1 MQRLNRY
8 KYRVQKINLKNY
20 TNNIMASNHNTSEIE
35 MKQDVNFIVI
45 IQKMFIFYLINFVL
59 CYLIPYLKNGLK
71 IKSIRK

>member
-45 IQKMFIFYLINFVL
+45 IQQMFIFYLINFFL

-71 IKSIRK
+71 INS